1 MSLLR
6 RLFRRGAFPEHLRD
20 VKPQDGRV
28 SDAPSSLPH
37 PCDCHRDYH
46 VLGCPRRPTETR
58 HAKPSAFRIPMDIP
72 GFDSATMS
80 INGEPV
86 VVYLASVSGLMVE
99 RPDMSTDL
107 TPQDIA
113 NGRCR

>member
-1 MSLLR
+1 
-6 RLFRRGAFPEHLRD
+6 
-20 VKPQDGRV
+20 
-28 SDAPSSLPH
+28 
-37 PCDCHRDYH
+37 
-46 VLGCPRRPTETR
+46 
-58 HAKPSAFRIPMDIP
+58 MDIP

-86 VVYLASVSGLMVE
+86 VAYLARVSGLMVE